1 MIRRM
6 HLALAASWLLIAGTT
21 SLSLTAQI
29 SLEATGSLSAD
40 TVGQGDVFELYVEIR
55 VPSGSAVYF
64 PDTVAS
70 AFGLESFRT
79 VDWESEAFGGG
90 GILRLVYPLIAFQ
103 VGLVP
108 VPGLDVFVGPATGI
122 EGPSFDTGSVIGEWS
137 GVASDSGLEA
147 LERVPVA
154 RQAIWIASP
163 IHPDDISA
171 GLEPRLPS
179 DVLGANWHWLSLI
192 VIVSLSVVFLVAITP
207 MVRRMLTDQGG
218 QEELLDASLGLDPA
232 LARWQAALDE
242 LDRILSLGLHLNED
256 MEEFYGCSS
265 RVVRTYVEGLDSAW
279 GPSFTSSELMVQ
291 LRRGVNGSSVNL
303 YGSMDMAEVVK
314 FGRLRPDADSAERDW
329 RVLRNWV
336 KESRTMKP

>member
-163 IHPDDISA
+163 IHLDDISA

-179 DVLGANWHWLSLI
+179 DVLGANWDWPSLI
-192 VIVSLSVVFLVAITP
+192 VIVSLSIVFLVAITP
-207 MVRRMLTDQGG
+207 MVRKMLTDQGG

-242 LDRILSLGLHLNED
+242 LDRILSLGLHLTED

>member
-1 MIRRM
+1 MMKRM
-6 HLALAASWLLIAGTT
+6 HLIVAGSWVLLAGITT
-21 SLSLTAQI
+21 VSLTAQV

-40 TVGQGDVFELYVEIR
+40 TVGQGDVFQLYVEMR
-55 VPSGSAVYF
+55 VPSGSVVYF
-64 PDTVAS
+64 PDTVPS
-70 AFGLESFRT
+70 AFGLESFRAA
-79 VDWESEAFGGG
+79 DWESEAFGDG
-90 GILRLVYPLIAFQ
+90 GILTLVYPLIAFQ
-103 VGLVP
+103 IGLVP
-108 VPGLDVFVGPATGI
+108 VPGLDVFIGPARGT
-122 EGPSFDTGSVIGEWS
+122 EGPSFHTGSVIGEWS
-137 GVASDSGLEA
+137 SVASDSGLEA

-154 RQAIWIASP
+154 RQAVWIASP

-171 GLEPRLPS
+171 GLEPRFPS

-192 VIVSLSVVFLVAITP
+192 VIVSLSIVFLVAITP
-207 MVRRMLTDQGG
+207 MVRQMLTDQGG
-218 QEELLDASLGLDPA
+218 QEELLLAPLGLDPA

-256 MEEFYGCSS
+256 MEEFYGRSS
-265 RVVRTYVEGLDSAW
+265 RAVRTYVEGLDSAW

-314 FGRLRPDADSAERDW
+314 FSRLRPDADSAESDW

-336 KESRTMKP
+336 KESRTIEP